1 MGKCFRTDR
10 TRKKEKKQKKES
22 FSRGKIM
29 GKTQTIDTAKRIYF
43 LANFF
48 LIKWRKSLDNKGLF
62 GIVICL
68 VKTIVRAKIF

>member
-1 MGKCFRTDR
+1 MLLISLKKQVP
-10 TRKKEKKQKKES
+10 TRKKFLLKWGNASEQTELEKRKKKQKKES

-48 LIKWRKSLDNKGLF
+48 
-62 GIVICL
+62 
-68 VKTIVRAKIF
+68 